1 MTVELGGANIKISK
15 GDKTMKVKDIIIVS
29 LLGVVGFVISMLS
42 GMVTQIFGT
51 YGVFIH
57 VSIGSLLCAPIYF
70 VMCHRIPKRGTIFIY
85 YLLSG
90 IIYSIMGFIPML
102 PIMLVAGA
110 AGEVCIG
117 SSYNYTN
124 DMRISIS
131 YVISEVIYA
140 LHGFFFILFL
150 GVEGL
155 VKTFPNLFTLE
166 KAQMVKDTYLNPK
179 NLSIILII
187 EIMAAIIGTLL
198 GKYIYN
204 KFFNRNIEQS
214 GILS

>member
-1 MTVELGGANIKISK
+1 
-15 GDKTMKVKDIIIVS
+15 MKVKDIIIVS

-110 AGEVCIG
+110 VGEVCIG

-204 KFFNRNIEQS
+204 KFFNRNIEQL

>member
-1 MTVELGGANIKISK
+1 
-15 GDKTMKVKDIIIVS
+15 MKVKDIIIVS

-110 AGEVCIG
+110 VGEVCIG

-155 VKTFPNLFTLE
+155 VKIFPNLFTLE

-179 NLSIILII
+179 NLSIILFI
-187 EIMAAIIGTLL
+187 EILAAVMGTLL

>member
-1 MTVELGGANIKISK
+1 
-15 GDKTMKVKDIIIVS
+15 MKVKDIIIVS

-110 AGEVCIG
+110 VGEVCIG

-179 NLSIILII
+179 NLSIILFI
-187 EIMAAIIGTLL
+187 EILAAVMGTLL

>member
-1 MTVELGGANIKISK
+1 MTAWLGSDNIKISK

-90 IIYSIMGFIPML
+90 IIYSIIGFIPML

-110 AGEVCIG
+110 VGEACMG

-131 YVISEVIYA
+131 YVISQVIYA

-179 NLSIILII
+179 NLSIILFI
-187 EIMAAIIGTLL
+187 EILAAVMGTLL

>member
-1 MTVELGGANIKISK
+1 
-15 GDKTMKVKDIIIVS
+15 MKVKDIIIVS

-102 PIMLVAGA
+102 PIMLVGGA
-110 AGEVCIG
+110 VGEVCIG

-179 NLSIILII
+179 NLSIILFI
-187 EIMAAIIGTLL
+187 EILAAIIGTLL

>member
-1 MTVELGGANIKISK
+1 MTAGLGSANIKISK

-110 AGEVCIG
+110 VGEVCMG

-204 KFFNRNIEQS
+204 KFFNRNIEQL